1 MTSRRRSERA
11 IANDEA
17 IRNSGVNAITQLGVD
32 SVSLRDVGRDAGLT
46 HGATYAR
53 YEDVNELLV
62 DLWHSRLRGRALEI
76 LDQCATVVKTPN
88 EETFGS
94 LIEYA
99 RRPEP
104 RDVAMIEVLLTA
116 RRMPVV
122 QEEVEE
128 FVTTFLCLPELS
140 TVGSQREF
148 TLKMALFSLTL
159 VTIFEEFYFGSE
171 SEYLDFLQEAL
182 LNAFQADP
190 SDLAAS
196 VPGNVPERRE
206 YVPHEDLRSRLIY
219 SSALAVGKSGYRGA
233 TISRIAR
240 RVGCS
245 PGAIYKIYS
254 SKEELVLDAFRQI
267 VGVQWIQDSRYPNI
281 LQAETFSGLL
291 LDEASDQNSLRRNF
305 TFETVLAAAHNM
317 TLRPTVS
324 ENLRDPG
331 GVIARL
337 DVSLDEKD
345 LLGDVTH
352 AIASA
357 AKGVRWLTIIT
368 DRTKG
373 LDFHEFSECL
383 RLALESKW
391 AKAPIEPVRVESA
404 EASLTVASE

>member
-1 MTSRRRSERA
+1 
-11 IANDEA
+11 
-17 IRNSGVNAITQLGVD
+17 VD
-32 SVSLRDVGRDAGLT
+32 SVSLRDVGRNAGLT

-53 YEDVNELLV
+53 YEDVNELFV
-62 DLWHSRLRGRALEI
+62 DLWQSRLRGRALEI
-76 LDQCATVVKTPN
+76 LDQCARVVKTPN
-88 EETFGS
+88 EDTVGD

-116 RRMPVV
+116 RRIPVV

-140 TVGSQREF
+140 TTESQREF
-148 TLKMALFSLTL
+148 TLKLALFALTI
-159 VTIFEEFYFGSE
+159 VAIFEEFYFGSE

-182 LNAFQADP
+182 LDAFRADS
-190 SDLAAS
+190 SDLDAS
-196 VPGNVPERRE
+196 VLGNVPHRRE
-206 YVPHEDLRSRLIY
+206 YVPDDDLRSRLTY
-219 SSALAVGKSGYRGA
+219 STALAVGKSGYGGA

-254 SKEELVLDAFRQI
+254 SKEELVLDAFRRI
-267 VGVQWIQDSRYPNI
+267 VGVQWIQDSRYPDI
-281 LQAETFSGLL
+281 LQAETISGLL
-291 LDEASDQNSLRRNF
+291 LDEASDKNALRRNF

-317 TLRPTVS
+317 TLRPIVS
-324 ENLRDPG
+324 ENLKDPG

-337 DVSLDEKD
+337 DVGDDEKG

-357 AKGVRWLTIIT
+357 SKGVRWLTIIT

-373 LDFHEFSECL
+373 LDFHEFSERL
-383 RLALESKW
+383 RSALESKW
-391 AKAPIEPVRVESA
+391 ARPTSEEVQSQSA
-404 EASLTVASE
+404 AVSLLVASD

>member
-1 MTSRRRSERA
+1 MTSRRRSDRA
-11 IANDEA
+11 TANDEA
-17 IRNSGVNAITQLGVD
+17 IRNSGVNAITHVGVD

-62 DLWHSRLRGRALEI
+62 DLWHSRLRGRALDI
-76 LDQCATVVKTPN
+76 LDQCAMAVKTPD
-88 EETFGS
+88 EETFRN
-94 LIEYA
+94 LIEFA

-116 RRMPVV
+116 RRIPVL

-140 TVGSQREF
+140 TAQSQRDF
-148 TLKMALFSLTL
+148 TLKLALFALTI
-159 VTIFEEFYFGSE
+159 VTIFEEFYFGAE
-171 SEYLDFLQEAL
+171 SEYLDFLQEIL
-182 LNAFQADP
+182 LNAFRADP
-190 SDLAAS
+190 LDLVAS
-196 VPGNVPERRE
+196 VPVNVPHRGE
-206 YVPHEDLRSRLIY
+206 YVPDDDLRSQLTY
-219 SSALAVGKSGYRGA
+219 STALAVGKSGYDGA

-254 SKEELVLDAFRQI
+254 AKEELVLDAFRRI
-267 VGVQWIQDSRYPNI
+267 VSVQWIQDSRYPNI
-281 LQAETFSGLL
+281 LQAETISGLL
-291 LDEASDQNSLRRNF
+291 VDEASDENELRRNF

-337 DVSLDEKD
+337 DVSDDERG

-357 AKGVRWLTIIT
+357 SKGVRWLTIIT
-368 DRTKG
+368 DRTKS
-373 LDFHEFSECL
+373 LDFHEFSERL
-383 RLALESKW
+383 RVALESRW
-391 AKAPIEPVRVESA
+391 AKPTFEAVTTESA
-404 EASLTVASE
+404 ETAPIVAD

>member
-1 MTSRRRSERA
+1 
-11 IANDEA
+11 
-17 IRNSGVNAITQLGVD
+17 VD
-32 SVSLRDVGRDAGLT
+32 SVSLRDVGRNAGLT

-53 YEDVNELLV
+53 YEDVNELFV
-62 DLWHSRLRGRALEI
+62 DLWQSRLRGRALEI
-76 LDQCATVVKTPN
+76 LDQCARVVKTPN
-88 EETFGS
+88 EDTVGD

-116 RRMPVV
+116 RRIPVV

-140 TVGSQREF
+140 TTESQREF
-148 TLKMALFSLTL
+148 TLKLALFALTI
-159 VTIFEEFYFGSE
+159 VAIFEEFYFGSE

-182 LNAFQADP
+182 LDAFRADS
-190 SDLAAS
+190 SDLDAS
-196 VPGNVPERRE
+196 VLGNVPHRRE
-206 YVPHEDLRSRLIY
+206 YVPDDDLRSRLTY
-219 SSALAVGKSGYRGA
+219 STALAVGKSGYGGA

-254 SKEELVLDAFRQI
+254 SKEELVLDAFRRI
-267 VGVQWIQDSRYPNI
+267 VGVQWIQDSRYPDI
-281 LQAETFSGLL
+281 LQAETISGLL
-291 LDEASDQNSLRRNF
+291 LDEASDKNALRRNF

-317 TLRPTVS
+317 TLRPIVS
-324 ENLRDPG
+324 ENLKDPG

-337 DVSLDEKD
+337 DVGDDEKG

-357 AKGVRWLTIIT
+357 SKGVRWLTIIT

-373 LDFHEFSECL
+373 LDFHEFSERL
-383 RLALESKW
+383 RSTLESKW
-391 AKAPIEPVRVESA
+391 ARPTSEEVQSQSA
-404 EASLTVASE
+404 AVSLLVASD